1 MRPGWTRR
9 AFLGACLAVAG
20 AAKAYR
26 GAGPAPREPLQVRTG
41 PPVSPLALPIP
52 ERELHGDS
60 SLAAALRAGEFRE
73 LLRPPAGAPLPAL
86 DLEAAGRA
94 LAARFRDL
102 KRHFVFEYYAWYAA
116 DPWFHWNEAGRR
128 PPLDLASNYM
138 PRLGAYDS
146 RDRRV
151 LEQHARWIAD
161 TGAGA
166 IDVSWWG
173 PDSFSD
179 RAVPLVMDVMR
190 DHDIHVTF
198 HLEPYRDDRAA
209 FYAQDLLYLIR
220 RYGDR
225 RGWDCFLLLERA
237 DGTAGP
243 VFKSFR
249 TILPPF
255 TVDCHGLRFPVPDYA
270 PDDVWL
276 QQTRQV
282 RELFKRDFDHVTL
295 LADSL
300 DVGRTAAAGFDGIAI
315 YDNFV
320 LPSTWPPYAR
330 ACSARDL
337 LFSFNTNPGYDAVA
351 PRPPD
356 PPPPP
361 DPNACPPGPLQPPG
375 DEVDWTT
382 AAGRRLGARISRRR
396 IHETFATTLALQ
408 LDPALTNARRGF
420 FLVYLNSFN
429 EWLEGHQF
437 EPTKDYDELT
447 PAERA
452 VGYHNAQDGD
462 YRRRELAA
470 LLRRVISPVP
480 AAV

>member
-1 MRPGWTRR
+1 MAPTLTRR
-9 AFLGACLAVAG
+9 GFLGAWLSLAAGVVAPPARFRAVSLSG
-20 AAKAYR
+20 AEP
-26 GAGPAPREPLQVRTG
+26 PARP
-41 PPVSPLALPIP
+41 SPLGLPIP
-52 ERELHGDS
+52 GREFHGDS
-60 SLAAALRAGEFRE
+60 SLRAALRAGQFPE
-73 LLRPPAGAPLPAL
+73 LLRRPRWEFLPTL
-86 DLEAAGRA
+86 DLEVTGRM

-102 KRHFVFEYYAWYAA
+102 KRHFIFEYYPWYAT
-116 DPWFHWNEAGRR
+116 DPWYHWDELGRR
-128 PPLDLASNYM
+128 PPTDVASNYM
-138 PRLGAYDS
+138 PRLGPYDS
-146 RDRRV
+146 RDRKV
-151 LEQHARWIAD
+151 LEQHAAWIAE

-166 IDVSWWG
+166 VDLSWWG

-179 RAVPLVMDVMR
+179 RVVPLVMDVMR

-198 HLEPYRDDRAA
+198 HLEPYRLDRVTL
-209 FYAQDLLYLIR
+209 FAQDLLYLVR

-225 RGWDCFLLLERA
+225 RRWDCFLLLERA

-243 VFKSFR
+243 VFKAFR

-255 TVDCHGLRFPVPDYA
+255 VTDCHGLRFPVPDYA
-270 PDDVWL
+270 PDATWR

-282 RELFKRDFDHVTL
+282 RELFEHDFDHVTL

-300 DVGRTAAAGFDGIAI
+300 DVARVEAAGFDGIAI

-337 LFSFNTNPGYDAVA
+337 VFSFNTNPGYDAVE

-356 PPPPP
+356 PPSPP
-361 DPNACPPGPLQPPG
+361 DPAACPPPPSRVPG

-382 AAGRRLGARISRRR
+382 AAGRRLGAHISRRR
-396 IHETFATTLALQ
+396 IQETFFATLALQ
-408 LDPALTNARRGF
+408 TDPGLSNTRLGC

-437 EPTKDYDELT
+437 EPMKDYADLT

-452 VGYHNAQDGD
+452 VGYHNAEDGD
-462 YRRRELAA
+462 YRRKELAA
-470 LLRRVISPVP
+470 LLRRVL
-480 AAV
+480 ARG